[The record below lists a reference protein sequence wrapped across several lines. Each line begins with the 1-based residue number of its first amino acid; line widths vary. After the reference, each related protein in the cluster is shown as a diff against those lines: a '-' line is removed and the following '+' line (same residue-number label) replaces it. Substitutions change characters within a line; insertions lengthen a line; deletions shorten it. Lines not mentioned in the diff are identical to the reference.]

1 MGYLTN
7 GVTTGGVPMELIKTI
22 TNGFHV
28 PFFVET
34 GTAGGA
40 SIREASIKFEF
51 CYTIELMEN
60 VTPPKDT
67 FPENIMFFNG
77 TSSEKI
83 HEVVSILKT
92 KISKHNYALFW
103 LDAHYSAPSDDTPST
118 PDNFVECPLLKEI
131 DAIGEIENS
140 IIIIDDARLFLGAPP
155 YPLDPRKWPSL
166 TEIFKRFM
174 QYYPEHHFSVV
185 DDYIICVPK
194 EMKDNLNQDWRL
206 NFRKRYP
213 LESDK
218 AKFYVKE
225 AYKTFLKFI
234 DHE

>member
-22 TNGFHV
+22 TDGFDV

-51 CYTIELMEN
+51 CYTIELDEN
-60 VTPPKDT
+60 VTPSKDT
-67 FPENIMFFNG
+67 FPENIMFFIG

-92 KISKHNYALFW
+92 KMSKDNYALFW
-103 LDAHYSAPSDDTPST
+103 LDAHYSPPSDDTPHT
-118 PDNFVECPLLKEI
+118 PDDFVECPLLKEI

-155 YPLDPRKWPSL
+155 YPLDPRKWASL

-194 EMKDNLNQDWRL
+194 EMKDNLNQDWRV

-213 LESDK
+213 LESEK
-218 AKFYVKE
+218 VKFYVKE

-234 DHE
+234 EHE